1 MKTIATAAATPRDD
15 RILRPPAA
23 AAKLGYKSRVSVYAL
38 VREGRLPP
46 PLKIS
51 ARCVGW
57 RESTLNNFLA
67 SCESRREASA
77 A

>member
-1 MKTIATAAATPRDD
+1 MKTTEAPRDD

-23 AAKLGYKSRVSVYAL
+23 AAKLGYKSRTAVYAL

-51 ARCVGW
+51 TRNVGW
-57 RESTLNNFLA
+57 RESTLNKFLE
-67 SCESRREASA
+67 SCENRTA
-77 A
+77 AA